1 MSQLDMYRNTLL
13 KKQEDISKLN
23 QDMAKEQAKI
33 APLQKKIISAKGAI
47 SRTKSQSTIKSKLNE
62 IERAE
67 KSISDIQKKC
77 GDIQKKIA
85 QKEKERSTA
94 EKNYRNEEAKVNRK
108 NMEAEKKRQQDVSRQ
123 AAAFE
128 RSLKEYGNVQSH
140 MQLEIERLK
149 AIPEKIT
156 VLFLAANP
164 KDTPKLSLDEE
175 ARSIQEK
182 IRLSEYRDSVRF
194 ESRWATRASDIL
206 QAINETNPTIVHF
219 SGHGAPSGELA
230 LLNPDGSTKTVTKEA
245 ITMAMS
251 KHLVEC
257 GDCLGISLLC
267 QELYDSYVTCASP
280 PDLRFQLLH
289 AVRLVDKEAGTKALT
304 PEGKLYNEPK
314 ISLYSE
320 ADEIFKNLSFPVK
333 DGRIDTGHLI
343 RRAEKEMTY
352 LNLSTS
358 TRWQYM

>member
-1 MSQLDMYRNTLL
+1 MPCMYSQFCEKYLHWAHVTKATIEMNQL
-13 KKQEDISKLN
+13 KEVVNAVLEQQKL
-23 QDMAKEQAKI
+23 QL
-33 APLQKKIISAKGAI
+33 AP
-47 SRTKSQSTIKSKLNE
+47 STYDA
-62 IERAE
+62 R
-67 KSISDIQKKC
+67 
-77 GDIQKKIA
+77 
-85 QKEKERSTA
+85 
-94 EKNYRNEEAKVNRK
+94 KNY
-108 NMEAEKKRQQDVSRQ
+108 
-123 AAAFE
+123 
-128 RSLKEYGNVQSH
+128 L
-140 MQLEIERLK
+140 
-149 AIPEKIT
+149 
-156 VLFLAANP
+156 
-164 KDTPKLSLDEE
+164 
-175 ARSIQEK
+175 
-182 IRLSEYRDSVRF
+182 
-194 ESRWATRASDIL
+194 
-206 QAINETNPTIVHF
+206 
-219 SGHGAPSGELA
+219 
-230 LLNPDGSTKTVTKEA
+230 
-245 ITMAMS
+245 